1 MSYISIA
8 IDGPAGAGKS
18 TIAKSLAARHGWL
31 YVDTGAIYRTV
42 GLYTLRH
49 GIDPK
54 DADVVKGILPELD
67 IQMQVEGD
75 GVQHMYLNGEDVT
88 SVIRTPEISMYA
100 SAVSAHAA
108 VRSYLLEMQRSLAR
122 TRDVVMDGR
131 DIGTVVLPHASV
143 KIFLTASA
151 EIRARRRWLEQQ
163 QKGNDQPFEEVLADV
178 IQRDEQDTHRAVAP
192 LRQAEDAVLADTSD
206 LNLEESV
213 DLLDSIIKERVTGWK
228 K

>member
-18 TIAKSLAARHGWL
+18 TIARALAAQNGWL

-42 GLYTLRH
+42 GLYALRQ

-54 DADVVKGILPELD
+54 QEAQVVPLLRELD
-67 IQMQVEGD
+67 IAMQVEDD

-88 SVIRTPEISMYA
+88 RAIRAPEIAMYA
-100 SAVSAHAA
+100 SSVSAHAA
-108 VRSYLLEMQRSLAR
+108 VRSFLLEMQRSLAR

-131 DIGTVVLPHASV
+131 DIGTVVLPDATV
-143 KIFLTASA
+143 KIYLTASA

-163 QKGNDQPFEEVLADV
+163 QKGNEQPYEDVLADV
-178 IQRDEQDTHRAVAP
+178 KRRDQQDMNRAVAP
-192 LRQAEDAVLADTSD
+192 LRQAEDAVLADTSELD
-206 LNLEESV
+206 FAQSV
-213 DLLDSIIKERVTGWK
+213 ALLQDIIKEHLN
-228 K
+228 